1 MTWDAAFDI
10 ASGFCLV
17 AGALLGLA
25 AAIGLVRFPDLLSR
39 MHAATK
45 PQVLGLLLVVT
56 GVGLRL
62 RDPGVVGLLVL
73 VAALQLLTT
82 PVAAHMVG
90 RAAYRTRQVREDLL
104 VTDELMTALESDDAG
119 ASDAGAP

>member
-1 MTWDAAFDI
+1 MTWDTALDI

-62 RDPGVVGLLVL
+62 RDPGAAGLLML

-82 PVAAHMVG
+82 PVAAHIVG

-104 VTDELMTALESDDAG
+104 TTDELMTALESDDTG
-119 ASDAGAP
+119 AV

>member
-1 MTWDAAFDI
+1 MTLDAAFDI
-10 ASGFCLV
+10 ASACCLV

-45 PQVLGLLLVVT
+45 PQTLGLLFVLL

-62 RDPGVVGLLVL
+62 RDAGVIGMLVV

-90 RAAYRTRQVREDLL
+90 RAAYRTGQVRTDLL
-104 VTDELMTALESDDAG
+104 VTDDLTAALEPDDTG
-119 ASDAGAP
+119 ES

>member
-1 MTWDAAFDI
+1 VRWNQVLDI
-10 ASGFCLV
+10 ASACCLV

-45 PQVLGLLLVVT
+45 PQTFGLLLILL

-62 RDPGVVGLLVL
+62 RDAGVIGMLV
-73 VAALQLLTT
+73 VIAALQLLTT

-90 RAAYRTRQVREDLL
+90 RAAYRTGQVRDDLL
-104 VTDELMTALESDDAG
+104 ITDELTTALEPDDTG
-119 ASDAGAP
+119 RS

>member
-1 MTWDAAFDI
+1 VTRDTALDI

>member
-1 MTWDAAFDI
+1 MTWDTVFDV
-10 ASGFCLV
+10 ASACCLV

-45 PQVLGLLLVVT
+45 PQTLGLLFVLL

-62 RDPGVVGLLVL
+62 RDTSVVGMLVV

-90 RAAYRTRQVREDLL
+90 RAAYRTGQVRDDLL
-104 VTDELMTALESDDAG
+104 VTDELTTALEPDETGES
-119 ASDAGAP
+119 